1 MKMLNKPRER
11 TQIEELRRDP
21 ARIYLQVE
29 NPEDEE
35 SELDLVNVAMNMAK
49 HKALYRYLI
58 ATAACLGILAGLL
71 MIAAGQLMGK
81 SSYAQAVI
89 TFQYEGIEEGLDPNG
104 ASFDVNKIKSPIVI
118 EEALANLG
126 FTDIASEDIRQN
138 IEIEGVIPEDVI
150 ERITVIKEMAAEDA
164 SNYEKILDVSYFPSQ
179 YVVNLYQNR
188 SMSASQTREILNA
201 VLESYRMW
209 FLDTYANTEVLTV
222 TANLIQYQD
231 YDYAESIDV
240 IQAQIDI
247 MLDYVTERKE
257 QAPDFRSTST
267 GLSFG
272 DIETSLNTIESIDLA
287 NLTSYVES
295 NTLTKDRQRQTEYYN
310 YRIKKYNMELS
321 ELQVQLTTV
330 QNTIDS
336 YVKDPVVIVSSQE
349 STQELTQTN
358 EYYDRMV
365 QQKLDLSS
373 KIAQINTSLNKTY
386 ELLNAMSA
394 SDRQNVQSE
403 YEYADGLL
411 ERLTDTISNWTVL
424 VEETT
429 EEYYTTTLFSN
440 AVKIAVPAQYQAA
453 GGLVE
458 IVKRILICVAA
469 MEFIVVM
476 IWCVD
481 GLRMELLEMKRKR
494 DWQGMVYRG

>member
-1 MKMLNKPRER
+1 MLNKPRER
-11 TQIEELRRDP
+11 AQLEELRRDP
-21 ARIYLQVE
+21 ARIYLQVG

-35 SELDLVNVAMNMAK
+35 ADLDLVNVAMNMAK

-58 ATAACLGILAGLL
+58 ATAACLGILAGMLT
-71 MIAAGQLMGK
+71 IAAGQLMGH

-118 EEALANLG
+118 EEALASLG
-126 FTDIASEDIRQN
+126 ITDIAAEDIRQN
-138 IEIEGVIPEDVI
+138 IEIEGVIPEDAI

-179 YVVNLYQNR
+179 YVVNLYQDR
-188 SMSASQTREILNA
+188 HMPASQTREILNA
-201 VLESYRMW
+201 VLESYRVW
-209 FLDTYANTEVLTV
+209 FLDTYANTEALTV

-231 YDYAESIDV
+231 YDYAESIDL
-240 IQAQIDI
+240 IQSQIDI

-257 QAPDFRSTST
+257 QAPDFRSTNT

-272 DIETSLNTIESIDLA
+272 DIETSLNTIENIDLA

-321 ELQVQLTTV
+321 EMQVQLNTV
-330 QNTIDS
+330 QNTIDN

-358 EYYDRMV
+358 EYYDRLV
-365 QQKLDLSS
+365 QQKLDLSG
-373 KIAQINTSLNKTY
+373 KIAQTNTNLNKTY
-386 ELLNAMSA
+386 ELLNAMSE
-394 SDRQNVQSE
+394 SSRQNVQSE
-403 YEYADGLL
+403 YAYADGLL
-411 ERLTDTISNWTVL
+411 ERLIDTISRWIAL

-453 GGLVE
+453 GGLAE
-458 IVKRILICVAA
+458 IVKRVFICVAA
-469 MEFIVVM
+469 MEFIVVV

-481 GLRMELLEMKRKR
+481 GLKMELLERKKKR